1 MSSVAATPR
10 PNPTELTLL
19 RPAPRR
25 IQFHVLWALAVVA
38 GLRLWILPLGSS
50 LWLDELVTYWSANKG
65 VMASI
70 GRSQFW
76 PGQSIAYTALISAL
90 IRVAGSN
97 EIVLRLPSVVATV
110 FTARLLFRL
119 AQRFV
124 DTEAGIL
131 AVIVFVSLHEIAK
144 DAATNA
150 RPYAIA
156 LLLVVAAALQLVR
169 WLDTQRPRNLVGFIL
184 TAAAIPYFHLLFTTS
199 YLVFFVYSAYMWG
212 SKRQLRVKNLLLVA
226 VLIGVLVAPLAW
238 NTLRGHRPSAE
249 SSFAGTPDLQLLS
262 SSLMPQLVATTL
274 FMAALA
280 AYFSFRGFAANLAN
294 LPRTAGV
301 LFVSWLMLPAVTLF
315 LVAFFTPLKVFVPRY
330 YLASFAGLAL
340 VIGCGLRSIRP
351 VAARILIAGFIVLG
365 SLLSSSGF
373 PLPRSPHGED
383 WRAAAQIVRAL
394 HLPANTPLLLR
405 VGLIETARVE
415 WDASLEA
422 DSPLLCPLSKYPM
435 PGKVTLIPQDLDS
448 ASFGYLEEISSHI
461 LASADTFLVV
471 ARNDEN
477 SISWIRGWLIGQGFE
492 PHKLGNSQGVSVLVC
507 RRLRQ

>member
-1 MSSVAATPR
+1 MSSAAATPR
-10 PNPTELTLL
+10 PNPAELTLL
-19 RPAPRR
+19 RPASRR
-25 IQFHVLWALAVVA
+25 IQFHVLSALAVLA

-50 LWLDELVTYWSANKG
+50 LWLDELVTYWSAYKG
-65 VMASI
+65 VMPSI

-76 PGQSIAYTALISAL
+76 PGQNMAYTLLISAL

-110 FTARLLFRL
+110 FTAWLLFRL

-131 AVIVFVSLHEIAK
+131 VVIVFVSLHEIAQ

-156 LLLVVAAALQLVR
+156 LMLVVAATLQLVR
-169 WLDTQRPRNLVGFIL
+169 WLDTQRPLNLLGFIL

-199 YLVFFVYSAYMWG
+199 YLVFLVYSTYIWG
-212 SKRQLRVKNLLLVA
+212 SKRQIKIRNLLSVA

-262 SSLMPQLVATTL
+262 SSLMPLLVSTTL
-274 FMAALA
+274 FVAALA
-280 AYFSFRGFAANLAN
+280 AYFSFRGFAANSAN
-294 LPRTAGV
+294 IPRTAGV
-301 LFVSWLMLPAVTLF
+301 LFVSWLMLPVVTLF
-315 LVAFFTPLKVFVPRY
+315 LVAFFTPLKIFVPRY
-330 YLASFAGLAL
+330 YLASFAALAL
-340 VIGCGLRSIRP
+340 VIGCGLRSITP
-351 VAARILIAGFIVLG
+351 VGARILIAGFIVLG
-365 SLLSSSGF
+365 SIISSSGY
-373 PLPRSPHGED
+373 PLPTSLHGED
-383 WRAAAQIVRAL
+383 WRAAAQIVRAS

-405 VGLIETARVE
+405 VGLIETARVQ
-415 WDASLEA
+415 WGASIEP

-435 PGKVTLIPQDLDS
+435 PGKVTLIPRNLDP
-448 ASFGYLEEISSHI
+448 ASFAYLEEISSHI
-461 LASADTFLVV
+461 LTSADTFLVV

-477 SISWIRGWLIGQGFE
+477 SIPWIRGWLFGQGFE
-492 PHKLGNSQGVSVLVC
+492 PSKLGNSQGVSVLVC
-507 RRLRQ
+507 HRLRH